1 MKAQVIAAALAML
14 AAGPALADV
23 KAGVEAW
30 SRGDFATAVEQWRGP
45 AIAGDPD
52 AQFNMGQA
60 YKLGRGVPLDLAQA
74 ESWYAKAAAHGHPM
88 ASDAYGL
95 TLYTEGKRAEA
106 LPWLE
111 KSAARDERRA
121 ELILGTMVF
130 NGDGVPKD
138 EVRGYA
144 LISRS
149 SQQGL
154 AQGSTTLAQMD
165 GYMTP
170 EQRERGLAM
179 ASEIAARAKAAQ
191 AAGPAVTTGKL
202 ARGTAVDGAVDAP
215 APAPM
220 SHGHDRGPPPPARP
234 APSKTFVA
242 SVPAARPT
250 PAPRVP
256 TASKPTAAPVASGGH
271 WRVQLG
277 AFRES
282 GAAQALWAKVGARV
296 GGQPSYARAGA
307 VTRLQAGPFASKVD
321 AERACH
327 AAGVSCV
334 VVPG

>member
-30 SRGDFATAVEQWRGP
+30 SRGDFKAAVEQWRGP

-60 YKLGRGVPLDLAQA
+60 YKLGRGVPVDLAQA
-74 ESWYAKAAAHGHPM
+74 ESWYAKAAAHGHAM

-154 AQGSTTLAQMD
+154 EQASITLAQMD
-165 GYMTP
+165 GYLTP
-170 EQRERGLAM
+170 EQRGRGAAL
-179 ASEIAARAKAAQ
+179 ASEIEARGKAAQ
-191 AAGPAVTTGKL
+191 AAGPADT
-202 ARGTAVDGAVDAP
+202 ARGRVARAVDGAVDTPAPVLASASPRAHDATVKPRQAPHASVASAP
-215 APAPM
+215 APAP
-220 SHGHDRGPPPPARP
+220 R
-234 APSKTFVA
+234 APVVA
-242 SVPAARPT
+242 KETPHAA
-250 PAPRVP
+250 PAPR
-256 TASKPTAAPVASGGH
+256 AGGH

-277 AFRES
+277 AFREP
-282 GAAQALWAKVGARV
+282 GAAQALWARV
-296 GGQPSYARAGA
+296 GGRVGGSPSYAKAGA
-307 VTRLQAGPFASKVD
+307 VTRLQAGPFASKAD